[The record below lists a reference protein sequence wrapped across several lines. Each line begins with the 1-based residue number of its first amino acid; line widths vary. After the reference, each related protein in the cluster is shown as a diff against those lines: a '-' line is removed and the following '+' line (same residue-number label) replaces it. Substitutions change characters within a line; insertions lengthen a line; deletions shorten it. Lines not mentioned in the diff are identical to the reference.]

1 MAADVY
7 KKHFQSLKARGGGQ
21 VVSVLTFYSHDP
33 SSNGTEVYHFS
44 LKIVVE
50 KKERKKEIRAR
61 YRTD

>member
-7 KKHFQSLKARGGGQ
+7 KKHFQSLKARGGQ

-44 LKIVVE
+44 LKIVAE